1 MRRLIDRRA
10 AFRVGLMAEAAPEI
24 DSTSTIGALVA
35 LTKPVV
41 ISLLQVTALSAVLV
55 HDIIQYH
62 LGNGFDVMA
71 TLWTCF
77 VVFVGGFLTAGGA
90 NSINMW
96 YDADIDPFMGR
107 TAERPVPSGN
117 VTASTA
123 LLLGIFLAIIGT
135 IWLIEMANAVAAF
148 WAAFSVLFYVI
159 IYTIWLKR
167 RTSQNIVIGGIA
179 GSTPPLIGWAA
190 ANESL
195 TMSHAFDFG
204 AVLNLGAALPWL
216 MFMLIFLWTPPHF
229 WALALFRDREYSLAK
244 VPMLP
249 SVKGGKHT
257 ISEMRVYTALLI
269 GISAMFIDPIMW
281 GFPRDDVWSTGWAI
295 STTYFAWALLL
306 GVWYNQSVLNID
318 LREPRDEK
326 GKIPSA
332 FSSFLI
338 SMKYLALLFVTMV
351 MVVASFYVGLILLAS
366 CAMREVYKLWKHD
379 PKNSLETRTKP
390 VASITE

>member
-1 MRRLIDRRA
+1 
-10 AFRVGLMAEAAPEI
+10 MAEVAPEI
-24 DSTSTIGALVA
+24 DSTSTLGALVA

-41 ISLLQVTALSAVLV
+41 ISLLQVTALSAVLI
-55 HDIIQYH
+55 HDLIQYH
-62 LGNGFDVMA
+62 LGNGFDVVA
-71 TLWTCF
+71 TMWTCF
-77 VVFVGGFLTAGGA
+77 VVFIGGFLTAGGA

-96 YDADIDPFMGR
+96 FDADIDPFMGR
-107 TAERPVPSGN
+107 TAERPVPAGN
-117 VTASTA
+117 VTARTA
-123 LLLGIFLAIIGT
+123 LLLGILLAIIGT
-135 IWLIEMANAVAAF
+135 IWLIEMANEVAAF

-159 IYTIWLKR
+159 IYTMWLKR

-190 ANESL
+190 ANDTLS
-195 TMSHAFDFG
+195 MSHAFDFG

-229 WALALFRDREYSLAK
+229 WALALFRDREYTEAN

-269 GISAMFIDPIMW
+269 GISAIFIDPIMW
-281 GFPRDDVWSTGWAI
+281 GFPREDVWSTGWAI

-306 GVWYNQSVLNID
+306 GVWYNQSVLNIN

-326 GKIPSA
+326 GRIPSA
-332 FSSFLI
+332 FSSFMI

-351 MVVASFYVGLILLAS
+351 MVVASFYVGLITLAGV
-366 CAMREVYKLWKHD
+366 AILEVYRHWKKD
-379 PKNSLETRTKP
+379 SKNMIGSELKP
-390 VASITE
+390 VGSMTE

>member
-1 MRRLIDRRA
+1 
-10 AFRVGLMAEAAPEI
+10 MAEVAPEI
-24 DSTSTIGALVA
+24 DSTSTLGALVA

-41 ISLLQVTALSAVLV
+41 ISLLQVTALSAVLI
-55 HDIIQYH
+55 HDLIQYH
-62 LGNGFDVMA
+62 LGNGFDVVA
-71 TLWTCF
+71 TMWTCF
-77 VVFVGGFLTAGGA
+77 VVFIGGFLTAGGA

-96 YDADIDPFMGR
+96 FDADIDPFMGR
-107 TAERPVPSGN
+107 TAERPVPAGN
-117 VTASTA
+117 VTARTA
-123 LLLGIFLAIIGT
+123 LLLGILLAIIGT
-135 IWLIEMANAVAAF
+135 IWLIEMANEVAAF

-159 IYTIWLKR
+159 IYTMWLKR

-190 ANESL
+190 ANDTLS
-195 TMSHAFDFG
+195 MSHAFDFG

-229 WALALFRDREYSLAK
+229 WALALFRDREYSEAN

-269 GISAMFIDPIMW
+269 GISAIFIDPIMW
-281 GFPRDDVWSTGWAI
+281 GFPREDVWSTGWAI

-306 GVWYNQSVLNID
+306 GVWYNQSVLNIN
-318 LREPRDEK
+318 LREPRDDK
-326 GKIPSA
+326 GRIPSA
-332 FSSFLI
+332 FSSFMI

-351 MVVASFYVGLILLAS
+351 MVVASFYVGLITLAGV
-366 CAMREVYKLWKHD
+366 AILEVYRHWKKD
-379 PKNSLETRTKP
+379 SKNMIGSELKP
-390 VASITE
+390 VGSMTE

>member
-1 MRRLIDRRA
+1 
-10 AFRVGLMAEAAPEI
+10 MAEVAPEI
-24 DSTSTIGALVA
+24 DSTSTLGALVA

-41 ISLLQVTALSAVLV
+41 ISLLQVTALSAVLI
-55 HDIIQYH
+55 HDLIQYH
-62 LGNGFDVMA
+62 LGNGFDVVA
-71 TLWTCF
+71 TMWTCF
-77 VVFVGGFLTAGGA
+77 VVFIGGFLTAGGA

-96 YDADIDPFMGR
+96 FDADIDPFMGR
-107 TAERPVPSGN
+107 TAERPVPAGN
-117 VTASTA
+117 VTARTA
-123 LLLGIFLAIIGT
+123 LLLGILLAIIGT
-135 IWLIEMANAVAAF
+135 IWLIEMANEVAAF

-159 IYTIWLKR
+159 IYTMWLKR

-190 ANESL
+190 ANDTLS
-195 TMSHAFDFG
+195 MSHAFDFG

-229 WALALFRDREYSLAK
+229 WALALFRDREYSEAN

-269 GISAMFIDPIMW
+269 GISAIFIDPIMW
-281 GFPRDDVWSTGWAI
+281 GFPREDVWSTGWAI

-306 GVWYNQSVLNID
+306 GVWYNQSVLNIN

-326 GKIPSA
+326 GRIPSA
-332 FSSFLI
+332 FSSFMI

-351 MVVASFYVGLILLAS
+351 MVVASFYVGLITLAGV
-366 CAMREVYKLWKHD
+366 AILEVYRHWKKD
-379 PKNSLETRTKP
+379 SKNMIGSELKP
-390 VASITE
+390 VGSMTE

>member
-1 MRRLIDRRA
+1 
-10 AFRVGLMAEAAPEI
+10 MAEVAPEI
-24 DSTSTIGALVA
+24 DSTSTLGALVA

-41 ISLLQVTALSAVLV
+41 ISLLQVTALSAVLI
-55 HDIIQYH
+55 HDLIQYH

-71 TLWTCF
+71 TMWTCF
-77 VVFVGGFLTAGGA
+77 VVFIGGFLTAGGA

-96 YDADIDPFMGR
+96 FDADIDPFMGR

-117 VTASTA
+117 VTARTA

-135 IWLIEMANAVAAF
+135 IWLIEMANEVAAF

-159 IYTIWLKR
+159 IYTMWLKR

-190 ANESL
+190 ANDTLS
-195 TMSHAFDFG
+195 MSHAFDLG

-229 WALALFRDREYSLAK
+229 WALALFRDREYSEAN

-269 GISAMFIDPIMW
+269 GISAIFIDPIMW
-281 GFPRDDVWSTGWAI
+281 GFPREDVWSTGWAI

-306 GVWYNQSVLNID
+306 GVWYNQSVLNIN

-326 GKIPSA
+326 GRIPSA
-332 FSSFLI
+332 FSSFMI

-351 MVVASFYVGLILLAS
+351 MVAASFYVGLITIAGV
-366 CAMREVYKLWKHD
+366 AMLEVYRHWKND
-379 PKNSLETRTKP
+379 PKNMIEPELKP
-390 VASITE
+390 VVSITE

>member
-1 MRRLIDRRA
+1 
-10 AFRVGLMAEAAPEI
+10 MAEVAPEI
-24 DSTSTIGALVA
+24 DSTSTLGALVA

-41 ISLLQVTALSAVLV
+41 ISLLQVTALSAVLI
-55 HDIIQYH
+55 HDLIQYH
-62 LGNGFDVMA
+62 LGNGFDVVA
-71 TLWTCF
+71 TMWTCF
-77 VVFVGGFLTAGGA
+77 VVFIGGFLTAGGA

-96 YDADIDPFMGR
+96 FDADIDPFMGR
-107 TAERPVPSGN
+107 TAERPVPAGN
-117 VTASTA
+117 VTARTA
-123 LLLGIFLAIIGT
+123 LLLGILLAIIGT
-135 IWLIEMANAVAAF
+135 IWLIEMANEVAAF

-159 IYTIWLKR
+159 IYTMWLKR

-190 ANESL
+190 ANDTL

-204 AVLNLGAALPWL
+204 DMLNLGSALPWL

-229 WALALFRDREYSLAK
+229 WALALFRDREYSEAK

-257 ISEMRVYTALLI
+257 LSEMRVYTALLI
-269 GISAMFIDPIMW
+269 GISAIFIDPIMW
-281 GFPRDDVWSTGWAI
+281 GFPREDVWSTGWAI

-306 GVWYNQSVLNID
+306 GVWYNQSVLNIN

-326 GKIPSA
+326 GRIPSA
-332 FSSFLI
+332 FSSFMI

-351 MVVASFYVGLILLAS
+351 MVVASFYVGLITLGGATIL
-366 CAMREVYKLWKHD
+366 EVYRRWKKD
-379 PKNSLETRTKP
+379 SKNMIDSESKP
-390 VASITE
+390 VGSITE

>member
-1 MRRLIDRRA
+1 
-10 AFRVGLMAEAAPEI
+10 MAEAAPEI